1 MIVTEFGLINLLVVP
16 AALGLFGFIEP
27 CSIGSSLIFIKYLER
42 KEAARKLAETVVFAV
57 TRAIFIGALGV
68 LAVLLGTAFVGLQ
81 KGAWILLG
89 VAYLVIGALY
99 STGRARLLMQSIGPR
114 LSSLSGARGSVGLGV
129 LFGLNIPACAAPL
142 LLVLLGAAAAGGAA
156 GTTFL
161 GGFVSLAVFGL
172 ALSLPLVL
180 AVLFAPARAALDWL
194 ARLSGRMPFWT
205 GVVLM
210 ALGLWSIGFGLFAA
224 LPGPA

>member
-1 MIVTEFGLINLLVVP
+1 MTDFGLVNLLVVP
-16 AALGLFGFIEP
+16 AALGLVGFVEP

-42 KEAARKLAETVVFAV
+42 KETAQKLSETVLFAA
-57 TRAIFIGALGV
+57 TRAVFIGALGV
-68 LAVLLGTAFVGLQ
+68 LAVLLGTAFAGLQ
-81 KGAWILLG
+81 TWAWILLG
-89 VAYLVIGALY
+89 AAYIVIGALY
-99 STGRARLLMQSIGPR
+99 ATGRADVLMQSIGPR
-114 LSSLSGARGSVGLGV
+114 LGSLSGARGTVGLGV

-142 LLVLLGAAAAGGAA
+142 LLILLGAATAGGAT

-194 ARLSGRMPFWT
+194 AHLSARMPFWT
-205 GVVLM
+205 GIVLIVI
-210 ALGLWSIGFGLFAA
+210 GLWSIRFALFAY
-224 LPGPA
+224 LPEPS

>member
-1 MIVTEFGLINLLVVP
+1 VTEFGFINLLVLP
-16 AALGLFGFIEP
+16 AALGLLGFIEP

-42 KEAARKLAETVVFAV
+42 KDAARKLAETILFAA

-68 LAVLLGTAFVGLQ
+68 VAALLGTAFLGLQ

-89 VAYLVIGALY
+89 AVYILIGSLYLAGWTRV
-99 STGRARLLMQSIGPR
+99 LMLSVGPS
-114 LSSLSGARGSVGLGV
+114 LASLSGARGSVGLGM

-142 LLVLLGAAAAGGAA
+142 LLILLGAAAAGGAT

-180 AVLFAPARAALDWL
+180 AVLFASARRMLDWL
-194 ARLSGRMPFWT
+194 AGLTGRMPFWT
-205 GVVLM
+205 GVVLV
-210 ALGLWSIGFGLFAA
+210 ALGLWSIGFGLFAT
-224 LPGPA
+224 LPVPG

>member
-1 MIVTEFGLINLLVVP
+1 MSVTEFGFINLLVVP
-16 AALGLFGFIEP
+16 AALGLLGFVEP

-42 KEAARKLAETVVFAV
+42 KEAARKMTETALFAV
-57 TRAIFIGALGV
+57 TRAAFIGVLGV
-68 LAVLLGTAFVGLQ
+68 LAVLLGTAFLGLQ
-81 KGAWILLG
+81 KGAWIVLG
-89 VAYLVIGALY
+89 TVYLVIAAFY
-99 STGRARLLMQSIGPR
+99 ATGRARLLMQSIGPR
-114 LSSLSGARGSVGLGV
+114 LSSLSGTRGSV
-129 LFGLNIPACAAPL
+129 GLNIPACAAPL
-142 LLVLLGAAAAGGAA
+142 LLVLLGAVTAGGAT

-194 ARLSGRMPFWT
+194 AGLSGRIPFWT

-210 ALGLWSIGFGLFAA
+210 ALGLWSIGFGLFAH
-224 LPGPA
+224 LPEPA